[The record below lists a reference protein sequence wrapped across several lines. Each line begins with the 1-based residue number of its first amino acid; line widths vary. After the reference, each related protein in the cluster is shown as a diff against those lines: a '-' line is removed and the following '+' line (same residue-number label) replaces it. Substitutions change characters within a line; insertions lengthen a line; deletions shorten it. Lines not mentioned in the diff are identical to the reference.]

1 MEGSQLKLGFPRR
14 FVSLLFIASVPL
26 ACERAAPSSKRA
38 QPSAS
43 AHVVDPKAYPRER
56 LVQALAAVQARWQ
69 SLGALPDCVAL
80 LAKADERER
89 CAAAQK
95 QLAARQAAALAP
107 NTTDATRLELATQVA
122 LSSQRASESLRASGV
137 NRLLETRPKPS
148 ASGSASPPAA
158 SAARAKTVAVASAA
172 RAKTIAAASAV
183 ATKAAPTR
191 EQSDPYLDAIQAFA
205 RVTTVALA
213 EVRAYLEFGDNALR
227 SVALTRVET
236 LVSEQPHWAAL
247 ASLVNEAHLVES
259 EPALKQRL
267 GALRARLGIQ

>member
-158 SAARAKTVAVASAA
+158 SAARAKT
-172 RAKTIAAASAV
+172 IAAASAV